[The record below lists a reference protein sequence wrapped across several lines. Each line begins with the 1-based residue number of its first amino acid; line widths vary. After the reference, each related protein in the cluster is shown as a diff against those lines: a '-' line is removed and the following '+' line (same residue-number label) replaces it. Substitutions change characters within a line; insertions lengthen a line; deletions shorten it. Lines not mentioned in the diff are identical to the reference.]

1 MVKESRQNRR
11 AAELLPVVKGSRGR
25 WLLDRKREDG
35 DGPYA
40 LILAIP
46 RLVKS
51 TVRQF
56 ESLCEPFIYCLSRL
70 PFSVL
75 LSVSLPPPFLAQT

>member
-1 MVKESRQNRR
+1 MVKESRLNRR
-11 AAELLPVVKGSRGR
+11 LLPAVKGSRGR
-25 WLLDRKREDG
+25 WLSDRKGEGRG
-35 DGPYA
+35 GPYA

-56 ESLCEPFIYCLSRL
+56 ESLCEPFIYCVS
-70 PFSVL
+70 PL
-75 LSVSLPPPFLAQT
+75 LSLPPLALSPSLA